1 MSDRISWIQS
11 LMRGKARWST
21 GLVMQFAQ
29 PSLNKPLFRLLL
41 RETQG
46 PLIGHTGILRSSQ
59 SPAEIGSRRMS
70 QVIFLQIPARENG
83 VDQGKSDRRTVA
95 HGNGDGTVQLD
106 HR

>member
-1 MSDRISWIQS
+1 MSNRISWIQS
-11 LMRGKARWST
+11 LMRGRGGWST
-21 GLVMQFAQ
+21 GLVMQFTQ
-29 PSLNKPLFRLLL
+29 PSLKKPLLRLLL

-46 PLIGHTGILRSSQ
+46 PLIGHTGILRSPQ

-70 QVIFLQIPARENG
+70 QVIFLQIFARENS
-83 VDQGKSDRRTVA
+83 VDQGKSYRRTVA